1 MPPIRPTSPHV
12 KDLRRNQSDAEQKF
26 WLQVR
31 DRRLSGYKFRRQTTI
46 GPFITDFLC
55 AGRMLIVELDGGQHN
70 EEADASRT
78 RYLEAQGYTV
88 MRFWNN
94 EVLTNMEGA
103 LQTVLD
109 YLEGTD
115 VDYSKRTVNGHITP
129 SPNPLPQ
136 AGEG

>member
-1 MPPIRPTSPHV
+1 MPAIRPISPHASR
-12 KDLRRNQSDAEQKF
+12 LRRDQSDAEQKF
-26 WLQVR
+26 WLEVR
-31 DRRLSGYKFRRQTTI
+31 DRRLAGYKFRRQATI
-46 GPFITDFLC
+46 GPFIADFLC

-70 EEADASRT
+70 EAVDANRT
-78 RYLEAQGYTV
+78 QYLEAQGYTV

-94 EVLTNMEGA
+94 EVLTNMEGV

-109 YLEGTD
+109 YLEAGT
-115 VDYSKRTVNGHITP
+115 VDYSKRSAGGHVVP